1 MKSSFPH
8 ESAAVRLSRSSP
20 DVRLLFTV
28 EFLTSAGTNF
38 LQVGIFF
45 YTIHRFH
52 WTLRDNF
59 LLGAAQGVAYVLG
72 AMNADRLT
80 RIWSRRPALTRLYFC
95 MMTVAFIGAMFP
107 FSAVIAVL
115 LPIYAGIGAMSWPI
129 LESLIS
135 EGLDSD
141 ALGRRIGIY
150 NLMWSG
156 SGALVLALNGT
167 IIEHFIGG
175 VFAFPAIFH
184 GLSMMLVRI
193 SSRTA
198 SDPLPSV
205 TSNTAHVSPVHVEPE
220 LLRLRTTAL
229 WLSRVALPATYV
241 LIYGLMALMPSL
253 PVLKPL
259 DTARQTLVGSTWMAT
274 RLLTFIVLGVG
285 TWWHTRPRLLIAAA
299 WLMLFAFLG
308 TVVRPSDLLGHGNET
323 TDLVSMLASEVLL
336 GIAIGLIYA
345 ASLYFGM
352 VLSQG
357 STEHGGYH
365 EALIGLGSV
374 LGPGSGA
381 IAQSMFPGN
390 VRAGIIAVGSVVAA
404 SVLAVGATAFTIRI
418 RGQKPE
424 EEQ

>member
-1 MKSSFPH
+1 MNLSVSH
-8 ESAAVRLSRSSP
+8 ASNAVRPSRSSP
-20 DVRLLFTV
+20 DVRLLFSV
-28 EFLTSAGTNF
+28 EFLTSCGTNF

-45 YTIHRFH
+45 YTVHRFH

-59 LLGAAQGVAYVLG
+59 LLAAAQGVAYVLG
-72 AMNADRLT
+72 AMNAHRLT
-80 RIWSRRPALTRLYFC
+80 RLWSRRAALTRLYFC
-95 MMTVAFIGAMFP
+95 MAAVALAAAMFP
-107 FSAVIAVL
+107 YSAVIAVVL
-115 LPIYAGIGAMSWPI
+115 TLYAGIGAMSWPL
-129 LESLIS
+129 LESLVS
-135 EGLDSD
+135 GGLESG

-150 NLMWSG
+150 NLLWSG
-156 SGALVLALNGT
+156 AGALVLALNGT

-175 VFAFPAIFH
+175 VFALPAIFH
-184 GLSMMLVRI
+184 GVSMTLVHI
-193 SSRTA
+193 SARTA
-198 SDPLPSV
+198 FDPAPAQI
-205 TSNTAHVSPVHVEPE
+205 TEPPHAAAHIEPE

-274 RLLTFIVLGVG
+274 RLLTFILLGVG

-299 WLMLFAFLG
+299 GLMLLAFLG
-308 TVVRPSDLLGHGNET
+308 TVVRPSDLLGHGHPT
-323 TDLVSMLASEVLL
+323 TDLLSMILAQVLL

-381 IAQSMFPGN
+381 IAQWFYPGN
-390 VRAGIIAVGSVVAA
+390 VRAGIIAVGGVVAA
-404 SVLAVGATAFTIRI
+404 SVLAVGATALTIRLSHRKTEAI
-418 RGQKPE
+418 Q
-424 EEQ
+424 